1 MGGNKGRRPGR
12 TWEGFAGRAKAPTSN
27 QKKTRKYSRN
37 KNGKR
42 ARATFRTHMGVPRNS
57 HPSGDK
63 NEPVTV
69 TEATAEGRP
78 WQTRAGGGGIP
89 PPLTQKNSRI
99 HLATKMEGKR
109 KRARLV
115 KTDAKQAA
123 STLSGG
129 IILIINAPASLR
141 PSYSFIARCRGGV
154 GESSPQRGHWRP
166 TSPER
171 AFSNSHFL
179 RTTMREA
186 RYERNCRP
194 PSLRESLFSRPGRP
208 SGETE
213 SPDA

>member
-89 PPLTQKNSRI
+89 PPVNAEKLTNTSRNKNGRK
-99 HLATKMEGKR
+99 TKACPSGQNGCKTGR
-109 KRARLV
+109 KY
-115 KTDAKQAA
+115 T
-123 STLSGG
+123 
-129 IILIINAPASLR
+129 
-141 PSYSFIARCRGGV
+141 
-154 GESSPQRGHWRP
+154 QRGHY
-166 TSPER
+166 
-171 AFSNSHFL
+171 FD
-179 RTTMREA
+179 
-186 RYERNCRP
+186 Y
-194 PSLRESLFSRPGRP
+194 
-208 SGETE
+208 
-213 SPDA
+213 